1 MFEYAVNLFESLL
14 VTVVLYNLSRR
25 KKTGRAKYVFAFCFF
40 LFQFVFISTVNLFS
54 MTESIFEILEL
65 AASFIYV
72 SLISNDP
79 APYKFFICTI
89 PYNIIG
95 IENTIQNTTL
105 SYILFHKIDYYLL
118 AERYRIINVIIAQTI
133 HAALFYCII
142 KIVSRIELT
151 LKERDYYLLGL
162 IFYVCNF
169 MTICFE
175 TLGYHFENQ
184 DLFMLLGIYSIVL
197 FAVLIVYLFVSI
209 YQHSATEAKQQI
221 ELNILQSQ
229 QSSNRKILEAQSD
242 LYKLRH
248 DLKHFIQAL
257 KDPGIIQNPD
267 TIHDAI
273 NQYEELVKNVPTPIT
288 TISPAI
294 NHVLNIKREEAL
306 RKGID
311 FTVSLNIIHDIDM
324 EDSDLYL
331 LLSNLLDNA
340 IEHIGM
346 LKHIRVEM
354 NNIGNMLRI
363 LISNSIDHPV
373 LDNKGKFISYDK
385 DPEHGYGIKTV
396 ETIILKHDGFISYS
410 DEGNELTV
418 SVMIH

>member
-1 MFEYAVNLFESLL
+1 
-14 VTVVLYNLSRR
+14 
-25 KKTGRAKYVFAFCFF
+25 
-40 LFQFVFISTVNLFS
+40 

-118 AERYRIINVIIAQTI
+118 AERYRIINVIIAQLI
-133 HAALFYCII
+133 HAALFCCII
-142 KIVSRIELT
+142 KIASRIELT
-151 LKERDYYLLGL
+151 IKERDYYLLGL

-197 FAVLIVYLFVSI
+197 FVVLIVYLFVSI
-209 YQHSATEAKQQI
+209 HRHSATEAKQQI

-229 QSSNRKILEAQSD
+229 QSSNKKILEAQSD

-257 KDPGIIQNPD
+257 KNPGIIQNPD
-267 TIHDAI
+267 TIHDTI
-273 NQYEELVKNVPTPIT
+273 NQYEELVKNVPAPIT